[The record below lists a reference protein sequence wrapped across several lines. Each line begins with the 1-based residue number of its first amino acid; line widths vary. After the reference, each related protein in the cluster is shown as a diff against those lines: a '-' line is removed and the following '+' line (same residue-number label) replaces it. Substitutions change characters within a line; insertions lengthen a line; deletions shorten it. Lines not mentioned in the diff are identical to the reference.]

1 MIRMPTAIA
10 DLPAKM
16 LLQVHDEL
24 LFEVETSAAPAL
36 IKAAKAV
43 MENAAHPAVHISV
56 PLTVESG
63 QGQNWAEA
71 H

>member
-1 MIRMPTAIA
+1 
-10 DLPAKM
+10 KM

-24 LFEVETSAAPAL
+24 LFDVAEDAAPEL
-36 IKAAKAV
+36 TRRAKAV
-43 MENAAHPAVHISV
+43 MEGAHHPVLTLKV

-63 QGQNWAEA
+63 QGANWAAA